1 MRPRWTI
8 GSVLAY
14 PRIATRAVNTKGR
27 YSLFTR
33 TRYQYGRLEIKERKK
48 GKEVWEFRYYETD
61 GRGQRQ
67 RRAAIVGTKE
77 EYPTESAARKCPA
90 VQAILLR
97 LNAEQPTATSGAAEF
112 GAVIARY
119 EQ

>member
-1 MRPRWTI
+1 M
-8 GSVLAY
+8 
-14 PRIATRAVNTKGR
+14 
-27 YSLFTR
+27 FTR
-33 TRYQYGRLEIKERKK
+33 TRYQYGSLEIKERKK

-61 GRGQRQ
+61 GRGERQ

-97 LNAEQPTATSGAAEF
+97 LNAEQPRAVSGAAEF
-112 GAVIARY
+112 GAVIATSGASCTQSFSVRKGGNSSTRTRLSWFG
-119 EQ
+119 